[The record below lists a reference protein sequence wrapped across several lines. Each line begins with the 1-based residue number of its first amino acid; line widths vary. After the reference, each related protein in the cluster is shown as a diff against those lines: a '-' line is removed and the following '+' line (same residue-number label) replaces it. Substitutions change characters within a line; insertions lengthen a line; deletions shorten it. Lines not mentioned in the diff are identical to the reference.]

1 MSVRPR
7 VLMCD
12 ADPQGLRALRV
23 VLRGAGFEVD
33 ETSTAQAALHHA
45 GLRPP
50 DAAIIEFV
58 LPDGDAV
65 QVCRRLREW
74 SAMPLIVLSAIDDEE
89 PKVRALDA
97 GADCHLTKPFGAREL
112 IARLRATLR
121 RAHRSDDQSR
131 VALHGLEIDLAAH
144 VVCRAGQE
152 VHLTPIE
159 FKLLRVLVRHRG
171 RLLTHDAL
179 LQQVW
184 GARYQADP
192 QTLRTHIANLRRK
205 LDPTHGPPLIGT
217 HHGVGYR
224 AA

>member
-7 VLMCD
+7 VLVCD
-12 ADPQGLRALRV
+12 ADPQSLRALRV
-23 VLRGAGFEVD
+23 VLRGAGFGVE

-97 GADCHLTKPFGAREL
+97 GADCYLTKPFGAREL
-112 IARLRATLR
+112 IARLQATLR
-121 RAHRSDDQSR
+121 RAHRGDDQSR

-144 VVCRAGQE
+144 VVCRDGQE
-152 VHLTPIE
+152 AHLTPIE

-184 GARYQADP
+184 GTRYQADP

-205 LDPTHGPPLIGT
+205 LVSRPMGRP
-217 HHGVGYR
+217 
-224 AA
+224 

>member
-7 VLMCD
+7 VLVCD
-12 ADPQGLRALRV
+12 ADPQSLRALRV
-23 VLRGAGFEVD
+23 VLRGAGFGVE

-50 DAAIIEFV
+50 DAAITEFA

-97 GADCHLTKPFGAREL
+97 GADYYLTKPFGAREL

-121 RAHRSDDQSR
+121 RAHRGDDQSR

-144 VVCRAGQE
+144 VVCRDGQE
-152 VHLTPIE
+152 AHLTPIE

-184 GARYQADP
+184 GTRCQADP

-205 LDPTHGPPLIGT
+205 LEPTHGRPLIGT
-217 HHGVGYR
+217 QHGVGYR

>member
-7 VLMCD
+7 VLVCD
-12 ADPQGLRALRV
+12 ADPQSLRALRV
-23 VLRGAGFEVD
+23 VLRGAGFGVE

-50 DAAIIEFV
+50 DAAITEFA

-97 GADCHLTKPFGAREL
+97 GADCYLTKPFGAREL

-121 RAHRSDDQSR
+121 RARRGDDQSR

-144 VVCRAGQE
+144 VVCRDGQE

-179 LQQVW
+179 LQHVW
-184 GARYQADP
+184 GTRSQADP

-205 LDPTHGPPLIGT
+205 LEPTHGRPLIGT
-217 HHGVGYR
+217 QHGVGYR

>member
-7 VLMCD
+7 VLVCD
-12 ADPQGLRALRV
+12 ADPQSLRALRV

-33 ETSTAQAALHHA
+33 ETGTAQAALHHA

-97 GADCHLTKPFGAREL
+97 GADCYLTKPFGAREL

-121 RAHRSDDQSR
+121 RAHLSDDQSR

-144 VVCRAGQE
+144 VVCRDGRE

-184 GARYQADP
+184 GARGQADP

-205 LDPTHGPPLIGT
+205 LEPTHGPPLIGT

>member
-7 VLMCD
+7 VLVCD
-12 ADPQGLRALRV
+12 ADPQSLRALRV
-23 VLRGAGFEVD
+23 VLRGAGFGVE

-50 DAAIIEFV
+50 DAAITEFA

-97 GADCHLTKPFGAREL
+97 GADCYLTKPFGAREL
-112 IARLRATLR
+112 IARLQATLR
-121 RAHRSDDQSR
+121 RAHRGDDQSR

-184 GARYQADP
+184 GARCQADP

-205 LDPTHGPPLIGT
+205 LEPTHGPPLIGT
-217 HHGVGYR
+217 HHGLGYR

>member
-74 SAMPLIVLSAIDDEE
+74 SAMPLIVLSRSTTRS
-89 PKVRALDA
+89 PR
-97 GADCHLTKPFGAREL
+97 CARSTP
-112 IARLRATLR
+112 ARTAT
-121 RAHRSDDQSR
+121 
-131 VALHGLEIDLAAH
+131 
-144 VVCRAGQE
+144 
-152 VHLTPIE
+152 
-159 FKLLRVLVRHRG
+159 
-171 RLLTHDAL
+171 
-179 LQQVW
+179 
-184 GARYQADP
+184 
-192 QTLRTHIANLRRK
+192 
-205 LDPTHGPPLIGT
+205 
-217 HHGVGYR
+217 
-224 AA
+224 